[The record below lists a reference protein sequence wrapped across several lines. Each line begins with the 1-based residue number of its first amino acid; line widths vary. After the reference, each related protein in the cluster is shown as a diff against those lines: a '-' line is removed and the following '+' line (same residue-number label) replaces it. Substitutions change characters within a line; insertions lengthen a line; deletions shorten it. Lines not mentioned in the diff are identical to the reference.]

1 MQGPETDSGLPSPL
15 RAYIGLVA
23 SGGLGLAVLLAL
35 GQGWGTTVLAEAVLM
50 TALAVVAGSF
60 PLHIAPRVKA
70 DVTSAVFFGAAL
82 LLEPGAA
89 AVVGAAGI
97 TIYTLLIRF
106 WGEKLHL
113 PWYKYPFNAAETALV
128 MGLTSLL
135 FHELSPGTSVLTVA
149 VVPAAAAYYLL
160 DTWMVS
166 VAASLQIKV
175 SPVRIW
181 WTGSRDNGPAEL
193 AQVAFGFLGA
203 LAYYQSPW
211 TIPALF
217 IPVAAIY
224 FAFSRLAS
232 ANSRLQTALEDLEN
246 LQGRIVS
253 TAKLASIGAISL
265 DLAHQIKNPL
275 AILLGR
281 LEEVLENLPRD
292 SKARRHANIASE
304 AGWRIQELTQT
315 FASIGKLEWLPL
327 DVRYVLDEAMGM
339 AALKNGKPVN
349 TQRTYDQASLFVRG
363 NPILI
368 REALS
373 NVFANSLEAVSDGGT
388 VSIHALRVNGSV
400 VMRISDNGP
409 GIPEQTLEHLFQPF
423 FTTKPHGYGLGLFA
437 CKHIF
442 EMHNGS
448 VDVET
453 QRGAGTVVVLSLPAD
468 AADDRGEGGE
478 GGKLVGVASR

>member
-1 MQGPETDSGLPSPL
+1 MQRPEQDRALPKPL
-15 RAYIGLVA
+15 RIYIALVA
-23 SGGLGLAVLLAL
+23 SAGLGLAVLLAL
-35 GQGWGTTVLAEAVLM
+35 GQGWGATVLAEAVLM

-113 PWYKYPFNAAETALV
+113 PWYKYPFNAGETALV

-135 FHELSPGTSVLTVA
+135 FHELAPGTSVLTVA
-149 VVPAAAAYYLL
+149 VVPAAAAYYML

-175 SPVRIW
+175 SPLRIW

-203 LAYYQSPW
+203 LAYHQSPW

-281 LEEVLENLPRD
+281 LEEVVDNLPRD
-292 SKARRHANIASE
+292 SKARRHADIASE

-388 VSIHALRVNGSV
+388 VSIQALRVNGSV

-423 FTTKPHGYGLGLFA
+423 FTTKPNGYGLGLFA

-468 AADDRGEGGE
+468 AADDRREEG
-478 GGKLVGVASR
+478 

>member
-1 MQGPETDSGLPSPL
+1 MTS
-15 RAYIGLVA
+15 
-23 SGGLGLAVLLAL
+23 LAVI
-35 GQGWGTTVLAEAVLM
+35 
-50 TALAVVAGSF
+50 AGSF
-60 PLHIAPRVKA
+60 PLHIAPKVKA

-89 AVVGAAGI
+89 AIVGVAGI

-106 WGEKLHL
+106 WGERLRL
-113 PWYKYPFNAAETALV
+113 PWYKYPFNAGETALV
-128 MGLTSLL
+128 MGLTSFM
-135 FHELSPGTSVLTVA
+135 FHQIAPGSSVLTA
-149 VVPAAAAYYLL
+149 AIVPAAAVYYML
-160 DTWMVS
+160 DTGMVS
-166 VAASLQIKV
+166 VAASLQIRV
-175 SPVRIW
+175 SPLRIW

-193 AQVAFGFLGA
+193 AQLAFGFLGA
-203 LAYYQSPW
+203 LAYHQSQW
-211 TIPALF
+211 TILALF
-217 IPVAAIY
+217 IPVAAIH

-232 ANSRLQTALEDLEN
+232 ANSRLELALETLEN

-275 AILLGR
+275 SILLGR
-281 LEEVLENLPRD
+281 LEEVIENLPED
-292 SKARRHANIASE
+292 SKARRHADIATE
-304 AGWRIQELTQT
+304 AGWRIQELTHT
-315 FASIGKLEWLPL
+315 FSSIGRLEWLPL

-339 AALKNGKPVN
+339 AALKNGKAIN

-373 NVFANSLEAVSDGGT
+373 NIFANSLEAVSDGGT
-388 VSIHALRVNGSV
+388 VSIHASRVNGSV
-400 VMRISDNGP
+400 VIRISDNGP
-409 GIPEQTLEHLFQPF
+409 GISPQTLEHLFQPF

-448 VDVET
+448 VDIESE
-453 QRGAGTVVVLSLPAD
+453 RGAGTVVVLSLPAD
-468 AADDRGEGGE
+468 GAAARPVGGGDGELLGA
-478 GGKLVGVASR
+478 ASG